1 MQLHQNHHLQV
12 ALTHILTKLQLF
24 SDYTQKS
31 PSAVDFF
38 DIEDAV
44 DDVKVLLHV
53 FIQAKEIVD
62 SEKVWNNW
70 LHNSTKVF
78 H

>member
-1 MQLHQNHHLQV
+1 M
-12 ALTHILTKLQLF
+12 THILITFKLF

-44 DDVKVLLHV
+44 EDVKVLLHV
-53 FIQAKEIVD
+53 FIQAQEVVD
-62 SEKVWNNW
+62 SEKV
-70 LHNSTKVF
+70 
-78 H
+78 